1 MWCYTKG
8 ADTAKKLNYVALPD
22 SVVKLV
28 EPAL

>member
-8 ADTAKKLNYVALPD
+8 APTATKLNYVALPD

-28 EPAL
+28 EQEL